1 MIVFTHGGNDQQVPV
16 QGRIAGMAIEEVVLD
31 YEDFAELSQASDEQ
45 LRIWVSEMRT
55 NFIPP
60 KRTR

>member
-1 MIVFTHGGNDQQVPV
+1 MIVFTHGGNDQHLPV
-16 QGRIAGMAIEEVVLD
+16 SGRIAGLRIEEVVLD
-31 YEDFAELSQASDEQ
+31 YEDFVELAQASDEQ

-60 KRTR
+60 KRTH